1 MAPLE
6 RTIRPMDRESADQRV
21 RAAAFEFLGR
31 LTQRLG
37 EALPASQLRQ
47 GFMYDGQRVPLMGP
61 QGIFKPAVLDLPLSV
76 TTVPAV
82 PGRPR
87 PYSDEIANNG
97 FLLYRYRGTDPSHR
111 DNQGLREAM
120 RRQVPLIY
128 FLGIE
133 PGLYVSEWP
142 VFITGD
148 DPGHL
153 TFTVQV
159 DDPLT
164 SDADPALEL
173 PDEPRRAYVTRLA
186 KQRLHQVA
194 FRQRVLRA
202 YRGSCAMCQLR
213 HTDLLDA
220 AHILPDSSPG
230 GEPVTSN
237 GLALCKIHHAAFD
250 HNIVGVRPDLVIQ
263 VRHDVLD
270 EVDGPMLRHGLQD
283 LHDRPL
289 LVVPRRPTDRPN
301 TEFLSQRYQ
310 LFQAPRYAA

>member
-1 MAPLE
+1 MAPTE
-6 RTIRPMDRESADQRV
+6 RTIREMDPESADQRV

-37 EALPASQLRQ
+37 DALPAAQLRQ
-47 GFMYDGQRVPLMGP
+47 GFIYDGRRVPLMGP
-61 QGIFKPAVLDLPLSV
+61 QGIFKPAVLGLPLSI

-87 PYSDEIANNG
+87 PYPDEMASNG

-111 DNQGLREAM
+111 DNEGLRECM

-133 PGLYVSEWP
+133 PGLYSGEWP

-148 DPGHL
+148 DPARL

-164 SDADPALEL
+164 SDADPALGL
-173 PDEPRRAYVTRLA
+173 PDEARRAYVTRLA

-194 FRQRVLRA
+194 FRRRVLRA
-202 YRGSCAMCQLR
+202 YQDSCAMCQLR

-220 AHILPDSSPG
+220 AHILPDSSPSR
-230 GEPVTSN
+230 EPVTSN

-250 HNIVGVRPDLVIQ
+250 HNIVGLRPDLVIQ
-263 VRHDVLD
+263 VRRDVLD
-270 EVDGPMLRHGLQD
+270 EIDGPMLRHGLQD
-283 LHDRPL
+283 LHGRPL
-289 LVVPRRPTDRPN
+289 LVVPRRPADRPN
-301 TEFLSQRYQ
+301 AEFLGQRYH
-310 LFQAPRYAA
+310 LFQAPQSAA